1 VQFCECIC
9 ISIQFN
15 SFSDV
20 IRYLVEKLSARD
32 IDIDYNPELQEMKYM
47 MSTVIGKKF
56 DSDKCPEGFT
66 RDELHLHCR
75 GKFHITASVTLYNET
90 NNLVSPLKKSKCY

>member
-1 VQFCECIC
+1 V
-9 ISIQFN
+9 
-15 SFSDV
+15 SDV

-32 IDIDYNPELQEMKYM
+32 IDIDYNPELQEMTYM

-56 DSDKCPEGFT
+56 DNDKCPEGFA

-75 GKFHITASVTLYNET
+75 GKSHISVCYTVQQNKQLC
-90 NNLVSPLKKSKCY
+90 LSSKESECYW

>member
-1 VQFCECIC
+1 L
-9 ISIQFN
+9 
-15 SFSDV
+15 SDV

-32 IDIDYNPELQEMKYM
+32 IDIDYNPELQEMTYM

-75 GKFHITASVTLYNET
+75 GKCHITASVTLYNET
-90 NNLVSPLKKSKCY
+90 NNLVSTLKKSKCY